1 MLVDD
6 AQYSIFP
13 TEAEMR
19 GRVSLDAPVKRS
31 SSYAAMPRTNDVNLH
46 RMKSL
51 SSLPESVLG
60 LHRELALEPE
70 PSTAGAL
77 LGASSDGE
85 LRAACR
91 QRSRAGS
98 AGRRRGRSRSG
109 RDGVQTV
116 ELREE
121 EVEDLALDAAT
132 RGPGRAGAAPPR
144 PLQLPPPGAASVRFR
159 AGGASLSPE
168 QRARSERLRAAV
180 WRRWEEEAP
189 EATVLAPIRAH
200 ARSAAGQP
208 AASGLSAWAQRHEVL
223 AG

>member
-6 AQYSIFP
+6 AHYSIFP

-77 LGASSDGE
+77 LGASSEGE
-85 LRAACR
+85 LRAACPVLYHKALR
-91 QRSRAGS
+91 KAYSEDIGDDMLK
-98 AGRRRGRSRSG
+98 GR
-109 RDGVQTV
+109 
-116 ELREE
+116 
-121 EVEDLALDAAT
+121 
-132 RGPGRAGAAPPR
+132 
-144 PLQLPPPGAASVRFR
+144 
-159 AGGASLSPE
+159 
-168 QRARSERLRAAV
+168 
-180 WRRWEEEAP
+180 
-189 EATVLAPIRAH
+189 
-200 ARSAAGQP
+200 
-208 AASGLSAWAQRHEVL
+208 
-223 AG
+223 